1 MSELDRRDFLKI
13 VGLST
18 GAAAVAGCSDPVDKL
33 IPYVIEPEEI
43 TPGISVEYASTCQEC
58 SAACGLHVK
67 TREGRPIK
75 LEGNPDHPINQGRL
89 CARGQ
94 AGIGRTY
101 HPDRIEGPATRNSD
115 GSLQMTT
122 WDDAKNK
129 LAAELGS
136 AAAKTWI
143 LGGPVGPSL
152 DGLIDGFVA
161 AAGLAGRL
169 RYETFGQQA
178 LIQAS
183 ESVFGVSAPP
193 IFNLSDADLVIDFGS
208 DFLDTGSSPIEHSGQ
223 FSKSRDL
230 SAHSNG
236 GARLIVIGPRQNL
249 TGSNA
254 DQWVPAAAGSEGLLA
269 LALAKAVAARNNS
282 SVSDAA
288 ISSANI
294 PAAITAAGLERS
306 TFDGLV
312 EKIAGADH
320 AVALPPGLAAATTA
334 GAGATA
340 AVLLLNAVVGA
351 VGHQL
356 TYPAVDAAPTSSLKD
371 VLALISE
378 MKNGRVEC
386 LLIHDLNPVYSLPES
401 AGFNEAL
408 ANVDL
413 VVSFASLADE
423 TTEAAS
429 LLLPDHTSLE
439 SWGDASPRPGVRSLV
454 QPTIRP
460 LYDTQ
465 ALGDTLLAVARTIG
479 GNVASALPAGSW
491 KSVVE
496 SNWSDTNWRQALARG
511 GVFEATPL
519 RDVTALLGT
528 GSGAGNLRPAAPR
541 LQGSSGL
548 TLVAFPHSFLG
559 DGRGAALPWLQEIPD
574 PVTKLSWNT
583 WAEVSFNTA
592 KELDVVFGDV
602 LQVETDSGSIEVSVF
617 PRGGIRDDV
626 IAIPLGQGHTVGYYA
641 SMSGDY
647 AAGVAEKGQPGMM
660 RGANLATILPAAYD
674 EAGGQAYLSTKAL
687 VTKTGRFRRLALSQ
701 WTDNQR
707 KRGLA
712 QEVSIFDLA
721 TGGGAAHFAAAAMA
735 SESGHGD
742 GGEMA
747 GGDHAEAA
755 AGGHHF
761 DGPPFEFDAA
771 NDSHPEQPYRWGMTI
786 DNDKCTGCSAC
797 IAACYVENNVPI
809 VGETQAI
816 RHREMTWLRIE
827 RYVGEGD
834 DDVRDGSERRPTPD
848 GEILGHTEIRH
859 LPMLCQHCGAAPC
872 EAVCPVIA
880 TYHSPEGLN
889 GMIYNRCVGTR
900 YCGNNCPYKLRRF
913 NYFDYGRLNWPGLL
927 GLMLN
932 PDVTVRGQGVMEKC
946 SFCVQRIESA
956 RQPAKDEG
964 REIADGEVVTAC
976 QQSCPSH
983 AITFGNVKEE
993 SSMAAKQAK
1002 EGDGRAYHALQELNT
1017 RSAITYLAQVRR
1029 EKNEGVH

>member
-18 GAAAVAGCSDPVDKL
+18 GAAAVVGCGDPVDKL
-33 IPYVIEPEEI
+33 IPYVIQPEEI
-43 TPGISVEYASTCQEC
+43 TPGIAVEYASTCQEC

-75 LEGNPDHPINQGRL
+75 LEGNPEHPINQGRL

-115 GSLQMTT
+115 GSLQATT

-129 LAAELGS
+129 LAAKLGS
-136 AAAKTWI
+136 AASKTWI
-143 LGGPVGPSL
+143 LGGSVGPSL

-169 RYETFGQQA
+169 SYEPFGQQA

-183 ESVFGVSAPP
+183 ESVFGVSAAP
-193 IFNLSDADLVIDFGS
+193 IFDLSDADLIIDFGS
-208 DFLDTGSSPIEHSGQ
+208 DFLDTGSSPTEHSGQ
-223 FSKSRDL
+223 FSKNRDVA
-230 SAHSNG
+230 AHSNG

-254 DQWVPAAAGSEGLLA
+254 DQWVPTVPGSEGLLA
-269 LALAKAVAARNNS
+269 LALAKAVAAKKGS
-282 SVSDAA
+282 SVSDAV
-288 ISSANI
+288 ISAADI
-294 PAAITAAGLERS
+294 PAAIAAAGLKRS
-306 TFDGLV
+306 AFDALV
-312 EKIAGADH
+312 KKISAAQH
-320 AVALPPGLAAATTA
+320 AVALPPGVAAATTA
-334 GAGATA
+334 GAGAAA

-356 TYPAVDAAPTSSLKD
+356 NYPAADATPKSSLKD

-378 MKNGRVEC
+378 MKSGRVEC
-386 LLIHDLNPVYSLPES
+386 LLIHDLNPVFALPES
-401 AGFNEAL
+401 AGFKEAL
-408 ANVDL
+408 AKVDL

-423 TTEAAS
+423 TTEVAN

-439 SWGDASPRPGVRSLV
+439 SWGDASPRPGIRSLI

-460 LYDTQ
+460 LHDTQ
-465 ALGDTLLAVARTIG
+465 ALGDTLLAVARTLG
-479 GNVASALPAGSW
+479 GDAASALPAGSW

-496 SNWSDTNWRQALARG
+496 ANWSDTNWRQALARG
-511 GVFEATPL
+511 GVFEATPF
-519 RDVTALLGT
+519 RDVTA

-541 LQGSSGL
+541 LQGSGGL
-548 TLVAFPHSFLG
+548 TLIAFPHSFLG

-574 PVTKLSWNT
+574 PVTKLSWNS
-583 WAEVSFNTA
+583 WAEISFNTA

-602 LQVETDSGSIEVSVF
+602 LSIETDSGSIEVSVF
-617 PRGGIRDDV
+617 PRGGVRDDV
-626 IAIPLGQGHTVGYYA
+626 IAIPIGQGHTVGYYA

-660 RGANLATILPAAYD
+660 RGANLATVLPAAYD
-674 EAGGQAYLSTKAL
+674 EAGGQAYLATHAS
-687 VTKTGRFRRLALSQ
+687 VSKTGRFRRLALSQ

-712 QEVSIFDLA
+712 QEVSIYDLA
-721 TGGGAAHFAAAAMA
+721 MGGGAAHFAAAAMA
-735 SESGHGD
+735 SESGSGHEGK
-742 GGEMA
+742 EMA

-755 AGGHHF
+755 AAGHHF

-771 NDSHPEQPYRWGMTI
+771 NDSMPGQPYRWGMTI

-797 IAACYVENNVPI
+797 IAACYVENNVSI
-809 VGETQAI
+809 VGEIQAI

-880 TYHSPEGLN
+880 TYHTPEGLN
-889 GMIYNRCVGTR
+889 GMVYNRCVGTR
-900 YCGNNCPYKLRRF
+900 YCGNNCPYKVRRF

-946 SFCVQRIESA
+946 TFCVQRIETA

-964 REIADGEVVTAC
+964 RDIADGEVVTAC
-976 QQSCPSH
+976 QQACPSH

-993 SSMAAKQAK
+993 SSMAARQAK
-1002 EGDGRAYHALQELNT
+1002 AGDGRAYNVLQELNT